1 MRIERV
7 TMFQVRMSLLAPFET
22 SFGVEHDRE
31 CIIVRLDGEGAIGWG
46 ECVASL
52 GPWYSYET
60 ITTAWHILADFL
72 IPAVLGVD
80 LSGPEEVAERFGR
93 VRGHPMAKAGLE
105 MAAWDLAAMQA
116 NVSLA
121 TLLGGTRDRVAVGVS
136 IGIQPSLERLLERV
150 GEYVAQG
157 YARVKIKIKPGW
169 DVDVTRAVRAAFP
182 DLRLQVDANSAYHP
196 DDVAIF
202 QQIDDLNLLLIEQ
215 PLDHDDI
222 YDHAKLQAVLQTSI
236 CLDESIGSVDQARM
250 AIELGSCRNINIKPG
265 RVGGITSSRRIHD
278 LCRERGIPVWHGGM
292 LETGIGRAHNVALA
306 SLPGFTLPGDISAS
320 SRYYATEIVAP
331 AFTLNSDST
340 ITVPTGPGIGV
351 QVDEAALRSFT
362 LREQSWTL

>member
-31 CIIVRLDGEGAIGWG
+31 CIIVRLDGEGVTGWG

-72 IPAVLGVD
+72 IPAVLGKD
-80 LSGPEEVAERFGR
+80 LSGPEEVAERLGR

-121 TLLGGTRDRVAVGVS
+121 SLLGGTRDRVAVGVS
-136 IGIQPSLERLLERV
+136 IGIQPTLEQLLARV
-150 GEYVAQG
+150 EEYVAQG

-169 DVDVTRAVRAAFP
+169 DVDSHQGGSGRLSRPAPAGRCELGLSSAGCGDLPTDRRPQPAADRAAARP
-182 DLRLQVDANSAYHP
+182 RRHLRSC
-196 DDVAIF
+196 
-202 QQIDDLNLLLIEQ
+202 
-215 PLDHDDI
+215 
-222 YDHAKLQAVLQTSI
+222 QAA
-236 CLDESIGSVDQARM
+236 GSTPNAD
-250 AIELGSCRNINIKPG
+250 
-265 RVGGITSSRRIHD
+265 
-278 LCRERGIPVWHGGM
+278 
-292 LETGIGRAHNVALA
+292 
-306 SLPGFTLPGDISAS
+306 LPG
-320 SRYYATEIVAP
+320 
-331 AFTLNSDST
+331 
-340 ITVPTGPGIGV
+340 
-351 QVDEAALRSFT
+351 
-362 LREQSWTL
+362 